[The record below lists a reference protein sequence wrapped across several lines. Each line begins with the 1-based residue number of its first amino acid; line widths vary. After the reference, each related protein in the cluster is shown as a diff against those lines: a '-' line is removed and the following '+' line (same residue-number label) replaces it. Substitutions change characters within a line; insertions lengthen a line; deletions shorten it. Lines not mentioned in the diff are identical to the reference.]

1 MPVRFL
7 NTHTGRV
14 VQYSTPEE
22 IAPKSRAYSSRDE
35 KARAER
41 DASHRERLLNTLRK
55 SSRWETT
62 DLPVER
68 KTDRQRDSEAREA
81 LKREVEG
88 QVRAEHER
96 ALEVERAKA
105 AHTPAAPA
113 PTPEAEDAPDGP
125 AEPTAA
131 QVRAWAKDQ
140 GLEVTPRGKVPD
152 EVVAAYKQAQ
162 AEADGE

>member
-14 VQYSTPEE
+14 VQYTTPEE
-22 IAPKSRAYSSRDE
+22 IAPKSRTYSSKDE

-41 DASHRERLLNTLRK
+41 DAAHRERLLNTLRK
-55 SSRWETT
+55 SSRWEPT

-68 KTDRQRDSEAREA
+68 KTARQRDDEQREA

-105 AHTPAAPA
+105 AHTHPAPAASA
-113 PTPEAEDAPDGP
+113 PEASGG
-125 AEPTAA
+125 PTAA
-131 QVRAWAKDQ
+131 EVRAWAKEN
-140 GLEVTPRGKVPD
+140 GLDVTPRGKVPD
-152 EVVAAYKQAQ
+152 EVVAAYKQAR
-162 AEADGE
+162 AEEQGE